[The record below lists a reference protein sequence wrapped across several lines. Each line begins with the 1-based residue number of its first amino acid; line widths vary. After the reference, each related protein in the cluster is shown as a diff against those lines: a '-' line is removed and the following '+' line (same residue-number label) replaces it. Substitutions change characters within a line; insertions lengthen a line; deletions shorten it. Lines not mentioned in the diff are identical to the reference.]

1 MPVSEEQRK
10 ILLQRLE
17 LARKAKSEKKAV
29 KLPLSNDL
37 LPPLQPK
44 SKPKP
49 SKTQPPL
56 ESREVPDEIQPV
68 QQLKPLPI
76 TKPSHVDIQEAS
88 PIHPPEKKDKKR
100 FMKVVFYNE
109 PPKRKVDRIL
119 KKVMEDD
126 NESSE
131 SDDDEQ
137 LYQKQQ
143 PAKVEVAKR
152 ERKVPPPEDTELQQ
166 LARLYFS

>member
-10 ILLQRLE
+10 LLLQRLE
-17 LARKAKSEKKAV
+17 LARKAKSEKKTV
-29 KLPLSNDL
+29 KFPLPNDMQ
-37 LPPLQPK
+37 PPLQPK

-49 SKTQPPL
+49 SKSQPPL
-56 ESREVPDEIQPV
+56 ESRDIPDEIQPV
-68 QQLKPLPI
+68 QQLKPLPLI
-76 TKPSHVDIQEAS
+76 THSHADGQEAS

-119 KKVMEDD
+119 KRVMQDD
-126 NESSE
+126 IESSE

-137 LYQKQQ
+137 VYQKQK
-143 PAKVEVAKR
+143 PAKVERAKGEQR
-152 ERKVPPPEDTELQQ
+152 VPPSEDTELQQ